1 MKKEQKTVKKTLP
14 QKEERPSKLK
24 EPVAPY
30 KSLKLIPQLKN
41 FSYFEFKKIADSTPF
56 TQAEWAAIL
65 HLSERTLQ
73 RYAKSNSSFAAIN
86 AERAFQIEKVLKE
99 GKLAFGTAQNF
110 YAWLKR
116 NPSMLEADL
125 SLQSLTS
132 LAGIEKV
139 LTQLGRIQHGLFA

>member
-1 MKKEQKTVKKTLP
+1 MKKEVKPVKKIVP

-30 KSLKLIPQLKN
+30 KSVKFIPQLKD
-41 FSYFEFKKIADSTPF
+41 FTYTEFKKIADNTPF

-110 YAWLKR
+110 YNWLKR

-132 LAGIEKV
+132 LDGIEKV
-139 LTQLGRIQHGLFA
+139 LTQLGRIQHGLFT